1 MATNVRKKTKAEPRL
16 REGSVKV
23 DLKFYDDTFRDKPIK
38 RVVQDEFKTFVS
50 KHQEAQESE
59 DNPLSVEL
67 KLFTIIRNLE
77 TNQIERKEAFKPM
90 KTIYG
95 GVTGVR
101 NYLKSLIIE
110 SVYKFEDSGVEIQN
124 IYINNLYLKK
134 QRQDIKQA
142 IKEIKM
148 FHSNLNYC
156 GYGLKYQNNEIP
168 NSCVPSYIL

>member
-38 RVVQDEFKTFVS
+38 CIVQDEFKTFVT

-77 TNQIERKEAFKPM
+77 TNEIEREEAFKPM
-90 KTIYG
+90 
-95 GVTGVR
+95 
-101 NYLKSLIIE
+101 
-110 SVYKFEDSGVEIQN
+110 VE
-124 IYINNLYLKK
+124 
-134 QRQDIKQA
+134 
-142 IKEIKM
+142 
-148 FHSNLNYC
+148 
-156 GYGLKYQNNEIP
+156 
-168 NSCVPSYIL
+168 